1 MEMGSSASIGLPGQS
16 VSAAVA
22 DLKSAVCPL
31 CDARNSL
38 SLFTQSSYTLMHC
51 EECDLSFIHPYPKNV
66 KQHHEAVSEY
76 DYAEMEVVRC
86 ATQYKNEKL
95 FYERYFE
102 LVDAEC
108 REASSFLDVGCV
120 WTLAGTIDSTRH
132 KLQRVGI
139 ELNRERAEFA
149 RKTAGCEI
157 VEGPI
162 EDFGAERR
170 YDVIALI
177 NVISHIPD
185 IGQLFGRL
193 RCLLAEGGRVIIK
206 TGEMKREVKKSAI
219 LDWEF
224 PDHLHFLGWRT
235 LEYVCARHGFRV
247 RKHLRTTLA
256 KERFTATTWRMKG
269 RSGIRNAIKAGVT
282 HMPFALEFLA
292 SCYDAV
298 HHGSISSSFIV
309 LQAE

>member
-1 MEMGSSASIGLPGQS
+1 MKMGSSASIGFPGQS

-22 DLKSAVCPL
+22 DLKSAACPL

-76 DYAEMEVVRC
+76 KYAEMEVVRC

-108 REASSFLDVGCV
+108 REASSFLDVGCGCGHLLER
-120 WTLAGTIDSTRH
+120 LAVHD

-157 VEGPI
+157 VEAPI
-162 EDFGAERR
+162 EDFGAQRHF
-170 YDVIALI
+170 DVIALI

-206 TGEMKREVKKSAI
+206 TGEMKREVKKSA
-219 LDWEF
+219 LFDWEF

-235 LEYVCARHGFRV
+235 LEYICARHGFRV

-256 KERFTATTWRMKG
+256 KERFAASTWRMKG
-269 RSGIRNAIKAGVT
+269 RSGMRNAIKTGVA
-282 HMPFALEFLA
+282 HMPFALELLA